1 MSAFQRLHRLCPWKP
16 HVKKGNV
23 KDPRPL
29 KVPQF
34 VGNPGWILLS
44 HEDNQP
50 VAWFVDHRDTP
61 VALPIV
67 LDERL
72 FSDTVIRVI
81 QLKPSVFLACD
92 IRYLNG
98 INVYEKLSYES
109 RRTLLESLLQECHH
123 PDLTALL
130 TYTEMSDDASIRGW
144 EYYDTEPGTMGV
156 FLPANE

>member
-1 MSAFQRLHRLCPWKP
+1 M
-16 HVKKGNV
+16 
-23 KDPRPL
+23 
-29 KVPQF
+29 
-34 VGNPGWILLS
+34 GNPGWILLS

-61 VALPIV
+61 VPLSIV

-81 QLKPSVFLACD
+81 QLKPAVFLACD

-98 INVYEKLSYES
+98 LNVYEKLSYES

-130 TYTEMSDDASIRGW
+130 TYAEIPDDASIRGW

-156 FLPANE
+156 FLPAKE

>member
-1 MSAFQRLHRLCPWKP
+1 M
-16 HVKKGNV
+16 
-23 KDPRPL
+23 
-29 KVPQF
+29 
-34 VGNPGWILLS
+34 GNPGWILLS

-61 VALPIV
+61 VALSIV

-98 INVYEKLSYES
+98 LNVYEKLSYES

-130 TYTEMSDDASIRGW
+130 TYAEMPEDASIRGW
-144 EYYDTEPGTMGV
+144 EYYDSEPGTMGV
-156 FLPANE
+156 FLPAKE

>member
-1 MSAFQRLHRLCPWKP
+1 M
-16 HVKKGNV
+16 
-23 KDPRPL
+23 
-29 KVPQF
+29 
-34 VGNPGWILLS
+34 GNPGWILLS

-61 VALPIV
+61 VALSIV

-109 RRTLLESLLQECHH
+109 RRTLLESLLYECHH

-130 TYTEMSDDASIRGW
+130 TYAEMSDDASIRGW

>member
-1 MSAFQRLHRLCPWKP
+1 
-16 HVKKGNV
+16 
-23 KDPRPL
+23 
-29 KVPQF
+29 

-98 INVYEKLSYES
+98 INVYEKMPYES
-109 RRTLLESLLQECHH
+109 RRTLLESLLYECHH

-130 TYTEMSDDASIRGW
+130 TYAEMPDDASIRGW